1 MASVLAFEKGWLK
14 SSTGSNGPLTLAEED
29 SARRARKGLG
39 LDRKAGGPTPERS
52 AASGVAAGPVCQLW
66 RGSPDRPGR
75 ATGTGRSALGQRL
88 DRAAGSKWG
97 SLFPSTGRSPERGSA
112 AVLLGKRQHW
122 QQKCSQPYCDKA
134 FRCCQKCVAKS
145 DCGNKLREF

>member
-1 MASVLAFEKGWLK
+1 MASVSAFEKGWLK

-29 SARRARKGLG
+29 PARRARKGLG

-97 SLFPSTGRSPERGSA
+97 SLFPSTGRSPERR
-112 AVLLGKRQHW
+112 RQCYSE
-122 QQKCSQPYCDKA
+122 KGNN
-134 FRCCQKCVAKS
+134 
-145 DCGNKLREF
+145 GNKTGLIPTRSRALGVTKSVLPKGEMVTV